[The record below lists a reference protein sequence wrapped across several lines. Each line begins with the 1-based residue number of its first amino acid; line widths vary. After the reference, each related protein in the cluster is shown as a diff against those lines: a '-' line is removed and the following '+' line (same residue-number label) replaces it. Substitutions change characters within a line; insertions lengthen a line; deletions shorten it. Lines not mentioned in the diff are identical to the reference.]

1 MMAEQDYATVK
12 GEKVSK
18 SDFGYAPGDEPS
30 KWKFPLQDAGNVR
43 DAMARFNQSKD
54 IPAGAKAA
62 LKRKIIERARKFGI
76 DTSNFEKE
84 YATEATGNRPQA
96 IGFSVVLLDAGV
108 AAVTPE
114 GLKLH
119 APGAQLREIA
129 VAVPG
134 SFVKAGREFSI
145 TPEMIREMEANF
157 AKRKNGQV
165 VIDYEH
171 ASEDP
176 AVAKGGPVPAAGWIH
191 RLAVSSRQDAV
202 GSGGRQLPDANCL
215 TALVEWTPKAEEMLR
230 AGEYRFF
237 SPAIDFN
244 AADKETGEPQGA
256 TLTSGALTN
265 HPFLEDLPPIMLSDG
280 TAIVA
285 PASRRPQ
292 SAAETAAL
300 RGEKPMTEETER
312 LAEREDE
319 GKEKDLP
326 KLKIRKGRNGSKHEG
341 HHIVSLDDG
350 TDVGAMSDDDL
361 KQYAASHLGVNPDDQ
376 REEATGHRQ
385 QATEQQRRTLI
396 LTEIAKGGKIDSK
409 KAIELSERGA
419 ITFAD
424 YIRAQEAEKM
434 IDAAVREGKILPRD
448 RAFFFRDALERP
460 TDFAEYAK
468 SAQAVNLATVGFG
481 SAEQPSVDH
490 EVLTGIE
497 KLRKENPKLDY
508 ASAYKQFLSENPV
521 LAEQYRAKHSNRVN
535 ADGTSQ

>member
-1 MMAEQDYATVK
+1 MAGQATVK
-12 GEKVSK
+12 GEKVDK

-30 KWKFPLQDAGNVR
+30 EWKFPLQDAGHVR

-54 IPAGAKAA
+54 IPAEAKAA
-62 LKRKIIERARKFGI
+62 LKRKIIERAHKFGI

-84 YATEATGNRPQA
+84 YASEEATGNRPQA
-96 IGFSVVLLDAGV
+96 TGFSVVLLDAG
-108 AAVTPE
+108 AAAATPE
-114 GLKLH
+114 GLDLH

-134 SFVKAGREFSI
+134 TFVKGGRDFSI
-145 TPEMIREMEANF
+145 TPEMMREMQANF

-191 RLAVSSRQDAV
+191 ALS
-202 GSGGRQLPDANCL
+202 ANGKL

-265 HPFLEDLPPIMLSDG
+265 HPFLEELPPIMLSDG
-280 TAIVA
+280 TRIT
-285 PASRRPQ
+285 
-292 SAAETAAL
+292 AAARDERQETRGERNMEQETA
-300 RGEKPMTEETER
+300 R
-312 LAEREDE
+312 LAEHEDD
-319 GKEKDLP
+319 GKGKDLP
-326 KLKIRKGRNGSKHEG
+326 TLKIRKGRKGSKHEG
-341 HHIVSLDDG
+341 HHILSLDDG
-350 TDVGAMSDDDL
+350 SDVGCMSEDDL

-376 REEATGHRQ
+376 QDKERASERLA
-385 QATEQQRRTLI
+385 QARRTLI
-396 LTEIAKGGKIDSK
+396 LTEVAKDGKIDSK
-409 KAIELSERGA
+409 KAIDLSERGA

-424 YIRAQEAEKM
+424 YIRAQEAEKT
-434 IDAAVREGKILPRD
+434 IDAAIREGKILPRD

-460 TDFAEYAK
+460 AEFAEYVK

-481 SAEQPSVDH
+481 SAERPGVDH
-490 EVLTGIE
+490 EVLTGVE

-508 ASAYKQFLSENPV
+508 ATAYKQFMSENPV
-521 LAEQYRAKHSNRVN
+521 LAEQYRAKHSTRVN
-535 ADGTSQ
+535 GDGTAN